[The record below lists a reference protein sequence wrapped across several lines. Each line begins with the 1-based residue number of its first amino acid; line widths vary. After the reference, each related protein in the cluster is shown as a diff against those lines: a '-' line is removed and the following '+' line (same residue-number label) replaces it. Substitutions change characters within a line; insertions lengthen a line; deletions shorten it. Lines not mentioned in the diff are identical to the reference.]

1 MSDPV
6 ASPCINVCQMDAATG
21 WCAGCLRTLDEIAL
35 WSSLDDPT
43 RRAVWQALAQRRLQ
57 LSRLGRESAD
67 LVTGAP

>member
-1 MSDPV
+1 MSDAV
-6 ASPCINVCQMDAATG
+6 ASPCVNVCQMDAATG